1 MSVRKIPTNNR
12 SITGR
17 HAESGQEF
25 ESTLERDLLE
35 LLNFD
40 LNVNRIEAQPLVIPY
55 IGNDGRPHNYT
66 PDILVHY
73 RRDIVPAKDMPH
85 LLCEV
90 KYRDEYK
97 GKFREL
103 KPKFRAAHRYAK
115 GRGWQFRVLTE
126 REIRTPYLWNARFL
140 APYRRAHVEAEIAM
154 LILGQ
159 VKRLGE
165 TDPQT
170 LLHSLGHSRWYQA
183 KLLPALWQL
192 VANLEIATD
201 LNIKLTMKSRIWHNG

>member
-40 LNVNRIEAQPLVIPY
+40 LNVKNIETQPLVIPY
-55 IGNDGRPHNYT
+55 IGIDGRSHNYT

-73 RRDIVPAKDMPH
+73 RRDIVPAKNMPH

-90 KYRDEYK
+90 KYREEYK

-103 KPKFRAAHRYAK
+103 KPKFRAARRYAK
-115 GRGWQFRVLTE
+115 ERGWQFRVLTE

-140 APYRRAHVEAEIAM
+140 APYRRIHTEAEIS
-154 LILGQ
+154 LLLLDQ
-159 VKRLGE
+159 VRRMSE

-183 KLLPALWQL
+183 RLLPVLWKL